1 MTATQAETVAS
12 DISPHSRL
20 VALLLCWPLGLFGA
34 HRFQVGKVGTGLLQ
48 LVTLGGFTLW
58 TLVDFVL
65 ILSGAFADSQG
76 RPVKRWTT
84 QGADLRLRPI
94 VAVAATTSALV
105 GAWVAV
111 VAQATNSSFAEIIWP
126 LVGVQAIG
134 GLAMGFAVQT
144 HRFLHAVAA
153 SVVGSYFVWFVVIVV
168 PGWPWFEGGDVG
180 QGVGLV
186 AWILAALFYVL
197 TPVAG
202 LLSLAAGAAADTSGP
217 DAAA

>member
-1 MTATQAETVAS
+1 VTATQAETVAS
-12 DISPHSRL
+12 EISPHSRL

-48 LVTLGGFTLW
+48 LVTLGGFQFW
-58 TLVDFVL
+58 TLLDFVL
-65 ILSGAFADSQG
+65 ILSGAFADSNG

-84 QGADLRLRPI
+84 KGADLRLRPI

-111 VAQATNSSFAEIIWP
+111 LARAANPSFAEIIWP

-134 GLAMGFAVQT
+134 GLAIGFAVQS

-168 PGWPWFEGGDVG
+168 GLAVVRGIDVG
-180 QGVGLV
+180 QGVGLA
-186 AWILAALFYVL
+186 AWILAALFYML

-202 LLSLAAGAAADTSGP
+202 LLSLAAGVAADTSGP

>member
-12 DISPHSRL
+12 EISPHSRL

-48 LVTLGGFTLW
+48 LVTLGGFQFW
-58 TLVDFVL
+58 TLLDFVL
-65 ILSGAFADSQG
+65 ILSGAFADSNG

-84 QGADLRLRPI
+84 KGADLRLRPI

-111 VAQATNSSFAEIIWP
+111 LARAANPSFAEIIWP

-134 GLAMGFAVQT
+134 GLAIGFAVQR

-168 PGWPWFEGGDVG
+168 GLAVVRGIDVG
-180 QGVGLV
+180 QGVGLA
-186 AWILAALFYVL
+186 AWILAALFYML

-202 LLSLAAGAAADTSGP
+202 LLSLAAGVAADTSGP

>member
-12 DISPHSRL
+12 EISPHSRL

-48 LVTLGGFTLW
+48 LVTLGGFQFW
-58 TLVDFVL
+58 TLLDFVL
-65 ILSGAFADSQG
+65 ILSGAFADSNG

-84 QGADLRLRPI
+84 KGADLRLRPI

-111 VAQATNSSFAEIIWP
+111 LARAANPSFAEIIWP

-134 GLAMGFAVQT
+134 GLAIGFAVQS

-168 PGWPWFEGGDVG
+168 GLAVVRGIDVG
-180 QGVGLV
+180 QGVGLA
-186 AWILAALFYVL
+186 AWILAALFYML

-202 LLSLAAGAAADTSGP
+202 LLSLAAGVAADTSGP

>member
-1 MTATQAETVAS
+1 VTATQAETVAS
-12 DISPHSRL
+12 EISPHSRL

-48 LVTLGGFTLW
+48 LVTLGGFQFW
-58 TLVDFVL
+58 TLLDFVL
-65 ILSGAFADSQG
+65 ILSGAFADSNG

-84 QGADLRLRPI
+84 KGADLRLRPI

-111 VAQATNSSFAEIIWP
+111 LARAANPSFAEIIWP

-134 GLAMGFAVQT
+134 GLAIGFAVQR

-168 PGWPWFEGGDVG
+168 GLAVVRGIDVG
-180 QGVGLV
+180 QGVGLA
-186 AWILAALFYVL
+186 AWILAALFYML

-202 LLSLAAGAAADTSGP
+202 LLSLAAGVAADTSGP

>member
-1 MTATQAETVAS
+1 VTATQAETVAS
-12 DISPHSRL
+12 EISPHSRL

-48 LVTLGGFTLW
+48 LVTLGGFQFWRL
-58 TLVDFVL
+58 LDFVL
-65 ILSGAFADSQG
+65 ILSGAFADSNG

-84 QGADLRLRPI
+84 KGADLRLRPI

-111 VAQATNSSFAEIIWP
+111 LARAANPSFAEIIWP

-134 GLAMGFAVQT
+134 GLAIGFAVQS

-168 PGWPWFEGGDVG
+168 GLAVVRGIDVG
-180 QGVGLV
+180 QGVGLA
-186 AWILAALFYVL
+186 AWILAALFYML

-202 LLSLAAGAAADTSGP
+202 LLSLAAGVAADTSGP

>member
-1 MTATQAETVAS
+1 M
-12 DISPHSRL
+12 
-20 VALLLCWPLGLFGA
+20 ALLLCWPLGLFGA

-48 LVTLGGFTLW
+48 LVTLGGFQFW
-58 TLVDFVL
+58 TLLDFVL
-65 ILSGAFADSQG
+65 ILSGAFADSNG

-84 QGADLRLRPI
+84 KGADLRLRPI

-111 VAQATNSSFAEIIWP
+111 LARAANPSFAEIIWP

-134 GLAMGFAVQT
+134 GLAIGFAVQR

-168 PGWPWFEGGDVG
+168 GLAVVRGIDVG
-180 QGVGLV
+180 QGVGLA
-186 AWILAALFYVL
+186 AWILAALFYML

-202 LLSLAAGAAADTSGP
+202 LLSLAAGVAADTSGP

>member
-1 MTATQAETVAS
+1 
-12 DISPHSRL
+12 
-20 VALLLCWPLGLFGA
+20 
-34 HRFQVGKVGTGLLQ
+34 LLQ
-48 LVTLGGFTLW
+48 LVTLGGFQFW
-58 TLVDFVL
+58 TLLDFVL
-65 ILSGAFADSQG
+65 ILSGAFADSNG

-84 QGADLRLRPI
+84 KGADLRLRPI

-111 VAQATNSSFAEIIWP
+111 LARAANPSFAEIIWP

-134 GLAMGFAVQT
+134 GLAIGFAVQS

-168 PGWPWFEGGDVG
+168 GLAVVRGIDVG
-180 QGVGLV
+180 QGVGLA
-186 AWILAALFYVL
+186 AWILAALFYML

-202 LLSLAAGAAADTSGP
+202 LLSLAAGVAADTSGP